1 MACKSGRAPGMT
13 ERVGTVATVDN
24 FERVSTREDDL
35 RGAKHPELCRWQ
47 FGLHGLA
54 PANTRVSAVS
64 A

>member
-35 RGAKHPELCRWQ
+35 RQ
-47 FGLHGLA
+47 F
-54 PANTRVSAVS
+54 
-64 A
+64 